1 MTEFNFF
8 IEAFNKKLQEHN
20 KKQFSIPTTQKVKEM
35 LKPFKNFKVDSLLL
49 KSVNEDIET
58 YLRCHNLSA
67 MWDSYRKYLL
77 NIHKNYNLT
86 DDISFTQ
93 EKVQHTYKYYLHSTI
108 EGLKHLTMLYDSW
121 GAKYFP
127 ENMHFYEFW
136 FLLEKMETHL
146 YTKYKLNASK
156 VK

>member
-1 MTEFNFF
+1 MSEFNFF
-8 IEAFNKKLQEHN
+8 IKAFNKKLQEHN
-20 KKQFSIPTTQKVKEM
+20 EKQALISPRQKVKEM
-35 LKPFKNFKVDSLLL
+35 FKPFKNFKVDNLLL

-58 YLRCHNLSA
+58 YLKYHNLSA
-67 MWDSYRKYLL
+67 MWNSYRKYLL
-77 NIHKNYNLT
+77 NIHKNYNLA

-93 EKVQHTYKYYLHSTI
+93 EKVQHTYKYYLHTTV